1 MQSLTELD
9 FFLTLCREGSMS
21 NAARVLDISPAAVS
35 KRLANIEKRLKIQ
48 LFNRSTRSMSLTPEG
63 QIYQRHAEQTL
74 SQVLEMEEQ
83 LSRHEGQVRGRLK
96 VNAPLGFGRK
106 YMAPIVSGFVQAYPQ
121 VEVTLHLS
129 DIPHAMVDGAFD
141 VAIRFGEL
149 PDSNLHARKIAS
161 HRRIVCAS
169 PHYLARH
176 GCPQH
181 PDELAN
187 HECITLHQNRD
198 SWSIWKFQGSE
209 ETCSVKVGGSLSTN
223 DGESALRWA
232 LDGRGIVLRAEW
244 DVAPYVE
251 AGELK
256 ILFKE
261 YQLPN
266 ADIHLVYQH
275 HAVLPLRIH
284 HFIEHT
290 QGYLARHPFK

>member
-21 NAARVLDISPAAVS
+21 NAARVLDISPAAIS

-106 YMAPIVSGFVQAYPQ
+106 YMAPIISGFVQAYPQ

-169 PHYLARH
+169 PHYLGRH

-181 PDELAN
+181 PDELTN

-256 ILFKE
+256 ILFEE

-275 HAVLPLRIH
+275 HAVLPLRIR
-284 HFIEHT
+284 HFIEHI